1 MIIMDVIKPFINIPP
16 IHHGEQNDNF
26 APFILIHDFLNDA
39 EVTNIRNLWT
49 DTDWMEGQIGA
60 NKLNHNIRKSKVTYI
75 SDIENGWIYDKL
87 TMATIL
93 TNANVYKFDILGFH
107 GKLQLS
113 KYEEGDFYG
122 WHMDSGKAKNSQRK
136 LSISVQL
143 SDPGEYEGGELQF
156 LKGGHPVDV
165 PKTKGTAII
174 FPSYVYHRVQPVTSG
189 TRLSI
194 VGWIAGPPYR

>member
-1 MIIMDVIKPFINIPP
+1 MDVVRPFSNIPP

-26 APFILIHDFLNDA
+26 SQFILINDFLNEN
-39 EVTNIRNLWT
+39 EVDKIRSLWT
-49 DTDWMEGQIGA
+49 GSNWMEGQIGT
-60 NKLNHNIRKSKVTYI
+60 NKLNHDIRKSKVTYL
-75 SDIENGWIYDKL
+75 SDTEQSWIYDKL
-87 TMATIL
+87 TMATLL

-113 KYEEGDFYG
+113 QYETGDFYG

-143 SDPGEYEGGELQF
+143 SSPDEYEGGELQF
-156 LKGGHPVDV
+156 LKGGHPIDV
-165 PKTKGTAII
+165 PKTRGTAII
-174 FPSYVYHRVQPVTSG
+174 FPSYVFHRVQPVTSG
-189 TRLSI
+189 RRMSI